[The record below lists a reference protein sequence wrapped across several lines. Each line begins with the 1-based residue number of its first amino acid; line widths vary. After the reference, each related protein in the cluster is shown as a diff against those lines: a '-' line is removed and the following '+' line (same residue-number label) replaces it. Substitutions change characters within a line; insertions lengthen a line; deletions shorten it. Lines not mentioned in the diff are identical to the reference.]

1 VKDKFGLSWQVVPEA
16 LGRYLGDKDRAKAGR
31 VMQAM
36 LKMQKLDIAALDKA
50 YAG

>member
-1 VKDKFGLSWQVVPEA
+1 VVPA
-16 LGRYLGDKDRAKAGR
+16 VLGRYLGDPDRTKADR

-36 LKMQKLDIAALDKA
+36 LKMQKIVIADIEKA